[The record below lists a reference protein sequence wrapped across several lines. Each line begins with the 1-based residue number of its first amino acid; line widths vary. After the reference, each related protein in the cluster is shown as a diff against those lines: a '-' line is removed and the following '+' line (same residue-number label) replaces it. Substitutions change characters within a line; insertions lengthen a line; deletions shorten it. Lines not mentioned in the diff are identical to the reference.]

1 MPRRSDALGEIS
13 MWKLGIMKKPAQPR
27 VHAPQRLVGEG
38 QGFREHADG
47 GGSGL
52 GVGGE
57 CYHFLFL
64 LLLESSQASS
74 EKASAVPTQCLAE
87 VDMLRRLR
95 ALGDHVTVAAGFR
108 TEHGWAGHS
117 LQSGHGT
124 SFSVSP
130 PP

>member
-1 MPRRSDALGEIS
+1 
-13 MWKLGIMKKPAQPR
+13 MWKLGIMKKPAQLR

-52 GVGGE
+52 GIGGE

>member
-13 MWKLGIMKKPAQPR
+13 LWKLGIMKKPAQPR

-87 VDMLRRLR
+87 VDMLRHLR